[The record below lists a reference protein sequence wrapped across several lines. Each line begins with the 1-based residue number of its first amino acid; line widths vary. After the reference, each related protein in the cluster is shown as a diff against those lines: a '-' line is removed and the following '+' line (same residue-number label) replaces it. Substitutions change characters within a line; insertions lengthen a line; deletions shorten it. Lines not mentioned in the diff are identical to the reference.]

1 MAQGYD
7 SRTLAT
13 DAVPAAAEES
23 TPEPRAEEQSGSRGS
38 EPTLTVVVQHHPFV
52 RISHWLNVPIL
63 LMMILSGLSIYWAS
77 PVVKHA
83 PDPRTGNRDYFAD
96 VGYWAVAHVPGQR
109 AFANPR
115 TWFYDHFSLGHGM
128 LAEAL
133 RLHWLFAYLFMA
145 NGLLYL
151 AGLALGRGYRALV
164 PRPADAGGAISM
176 MRYYAG
182 VVPAKIFRRPWPHP
196 PRREK
201 YNALQKLGYF
211 SMPVAGALAIA
222 TGWAMHK
229 PAQLGW
235 LERLFGGYDRARLW
249 HFLLLWLFAAFVVPH
264 VFLVIAD
271 GWDTFRSMI
280 VGWSARLR
288 EERNDGRE

>member
-115 TWFYDHFSLGHGM
+115 TWFYDHFSLGQGM